1 MNMVTFPKDK
11 QTRAIIKKLG
21 APKGPLCYSMA
32 NAGYLILF
40 TLEYFVTKEDFEVI
54 KKIFDEEGLAKFLRV
69 AAPLII
75 HCMNM
80 QTSDGPTVK
89 TILQRAIH
97 VMDIGNAERI
107 RKLSTL
113 YGPLKTPMSSDIAIN
128 TVIHNL
134 THTFKTGVLG
144 KYCLVDM
151 LTNYTTIDIA
161 SVEEGTLY
169 KRLVEDVPGIGPM
182 VVFSEAIDILYM
194 LNSNYIRETLQLE
207 YSGTEEDEKM
217 FLMPKEEFRKKV
229 S

>member
-32 NAGYLILF
+32 NAGYLILY
-40 TLEYFVTKEDFEVI
+40 TLEPFVTKEDFEVI
-54 KKIFDEEGLAKFLRV
+54 KKILDEEGLAKFLRV
-69 AAPLII
+69 AAPLIT

-80 QTSDGPTVK
+80 KTSDGATVK

-97 VMDIGNAERI
+97 IMDIGNVERI

-113 YGPLKTPMSSDIAIN
+113 YGPLKTLMTSDIATN

-134 THTFKTGVLG
+134 THTFKTGVFG
-144 KYCLVDM
+144 KCCLIDM
-151 LTNYTTIDIA
+151 ISNYTTMDLA
-161 SVEEGTLY
+161 SIEEGSLY
-169 KRLVEDVPGIGPM
+169 KKLVDDVPGIGPM
-182 VVFSEAIDILYM
+182 LDFSEAIDILYM
-194 LNSNYIRETLQLE
+194 LNSKYIRETLQLE
-207 YSGTEEDEKM
+207 YPGTEEDEKM
-217 FLMPKEEFRKKV
+217 FLMPKAEFRKKV

>member
-1 MNMVTFPKDK
+1 
-11 QTRAIIKKLG
+11 
-21 APKGPLCYSMA
+21 
-32 NAGYLILF
+32 
-40 TLEYFVTKEDFEVI
+40 
-54 KKIFDEEGLAKFLRV
+54 
-69 AAPLII
+69 
-75 HCMNM
+75 
-80 QTSDGPTVK
+80 
-89 TILQRAIH
+89 
-97 VMDIGNAERI
+97 MDIGNAERI

-151 LTNYTTIDIA
+151 LTTYTTIDIA
-161 SVEEGTLY
+161 SIEEGTLY
-169 KRLVEDVPGIGPM
+169 KRLVDDVPGIGPM
-182 VVFSEAIDILYM
+182 LNFSEAIDILYM